1 MNLKTVI
8 VAVVALLIGVVG
20 TYFLV
25 PLLSSSDSGIEVV
38 HEDQEGQLWTC
49 GMHPDI
55 VLEEPG
61 DCPICGMK
69 LVPLK
74 GKGSSATSDGE
85 REILYWRAPMDPN
98 EIYDE
103 PGKSKMGMDL
113 VPVYADEA
121 GSSGIVKV
129 DGVLQQQMNLQTT
142 IAKKRDLQRT
152 IYTNGVLTP
161 DERKEYVV
169 TTKVSGWVD
178 KLYINYTGQE
188 VRKGQK
194 LLEIYSP
201 ELVSAQEEVLTAI
214 KYQKSVEASKDSE
227 IQMSGNDLL
236 ENSLRKLRLLDIPDS
251 DINKLIEEGK
261 VKKNLTLYA
270 PFDGIVLKK
279 NVDEGEKIMAGKTLL
294 QIADLR
300 NMWLKADIYE
310 NELQLISVG
319 SSADITFNYFPGK
332 VLKSKVTFIYPTV
345 DPKTRTV
352 QVRFD
357 IPNQNLTLKPSMF
370 ATVEMKGK
378 TIKNAVT
385 VPEQSIIRSGKD
397 AIVIVALG
405 EGKFKPASVKLG
417 QNAEGYYQVLDG
429 LTAGTKVVTN
439 SQFLI
444 DSESNLRSAV
454 NKFQSSKEK
463 SDTTAMKM
471 DEVDSIESDDMQMSN
486 DSQMQDDNHSQ
497 KSELIRKGTID
508 LKAID
513 ENADRKVYQD
523 IMDWNVISD
532 EPGKCPIC
540 GMILKEFTLE
550 QAKEN
555 LEEHGFQ
562 AKKLSNSSQK
572 QVNEDDLIRT
582 GTIDLQAIDKND
594 DGKVYQDMMDWNVI
608 SDEEGRCPECG
619 MYLKEVSLD
628 DAEKNLIEN
637 GYKVK

>member
-8 VAVVALLIGVVG
+8 VAVAALLIGVVG
-20 TYFLV
+20 TYFLA
-25 PLLSSSDSGIEVV
+25 PSLSSSGSGIEVA
-38 HEDQEGQLWTC
+38 HQDEEGQLWTC

-69 LVPLK
+69 LVPLN
-74 GKGSSATSDGE
+74 GKSGSAQSNGE

-121 GSSGIVKV
+121 GSSGIVKI

-142 IAKKRDLQRT
+142 VAKKQNIQKT

-161 DERKEYVV
+161 DERKEYAV

-178 KLYINYTGQE
+178 ELHVNYTGQE
-188 VRKGQK
+188 VRKGEK

-201 ELVSAQEEVLTAI
+201 ELVSAQEEVLTAVE
-214 KYQKSVEASKDSE
+214 YQKLVENSKDNE
-227 IQMSGNDLL
+227 IKKSGEELL
-236 ENSLRKLRLLDIPDS
+236 ENSLRKLRLLDIPEK

-279 NVDEGEKIMAGKTLL
+279 NVDEGEKIIAGKTLL

-300 NMWLKADIYE
+300 NLWLKADIYE
-310 NELQLISVG
+310 NELPLISVG
-319 SSADITFNYFPGK
+319 SSAEITFSYFPGE
-332 VLKSKVTFIYPTV
+332 VLNGRVSFIYPTV
-345 DPKTRTV
+345 DPQTRTV

-357 IPNQNLTLKPSMF
+357 IPNPNLTFKPSMF
-370 ATVEMKGK
+370 ATVEIKGK
-378 TIKNAVT
+378 TIKNVVT

-417 QNAEGYYQVLDG
+417 QYAEGYYQVLDG

-454 NKFQSSKEK
+454 NKFQSAKET
-463 SDTTAMKM
+463 SDTTAMNM
-471 DEVDSIESDDMQMSN
+471 DDGDSIGSEDLQTSGGN
-486 DSQMQDDNHSQ
+486 EIHVDNRTQ
-497 KSELIRKGTID
+497 ESELIRKGTID

-513 ENADRKVYQD
+513 EN
-523 IMDWNVISD
+523 
-532 EPGKCPIC
+532 G
-540 GMILKEFTLE
+540 
-550 QAKEN
+550 
-555 LEEHGFQ
+555 
-562 AKKLSNSSQK
+562 
-572 QVNEDDLIRT
+572 
-582 GTIDLQAIDKND
+582 

-608 SDEEGRCPECG
+608 SDEEGRCPVCN
-619 MYLKEVSLD
+619 MILQEVTLEEAKS
-628 DAEKNLIEN
+628 NLIEH
-637 GYKVK
+637 GYQVK